1 MSPSEIAACL
11 AYALSVWLAA
21 RNNIHTWWIGI
32 IGSGLYAWVFYSV
45 QLYADVT
52 LQFFFIITSITG
64 WLHWLKG
71 NHGEV
76 LSVRRTRPG
85 HFFMLL
91 ACAVSVAAAYGWIL
105 HLYTNAWAPWLDSII
120 LTFSILAQFMLMG
133 RRLENWYIW
142 LAVNT
147 LAVPLYATRE
157 LYLTAGLYLVF
168 GLMRGT
174 DCISGARRSV
184 RNDAVCQRPGGR
196 QIRTITCRP

>member
-120 LTFSILAQFMLMG
+120 LTFSIHAQFM
-133 RRLENWYIW
+133 
-142 LAVNT
+142 
-147 LAVPLYATRE
+147 
-157 LYLTAGLYLVF
+157 
-168 GLMRGT
+168 
-174 DCISGARRSV
+174 
-184 RNDAVCQRPGGR
+184 
-196 QIRTITCRP
+196 